1 MLCLISSL
9 STMFQYSHSLL
20 INAACIISTIL
31 LSHLAIVES
40 VIQPIHLL
48 MPDVDFSV
56 LVVYSV
62 VDVVVVQYVFR
73 QKLVP
78 PQLEHLISVVVTITQ
93 QQQ

>member
-1 MLCLISSL
+1 
-9 STMFQYSHSLL
+9 
-20 INAACIISTIL
+20 
-31 LSHLAIVES
+31 
-40 VIQPIHLL
+40 